1 MGLGLYTIVGTH
13 GFSCRKRLSL
23 APNRMVYGNNALHFS
38 AKVQLVQPRRLACTR
53 LMGEPI
59 LLSGMALCFTA
70 GALPSRDSQVDTR
83 LLSRFFLPQR
93 SQEIMRVNV
102 LRLDRDFQKKF
113 SL

>member
-83 LLSRFFLPQR
+83 LLSRFFFTAEKPR
-93 SQEIMRVNV
+93 NNESKCVAFR
-102 LRLDRDFQKKF
+102 
-113 SL
+113 